1 MSSPIA
7 ADRYRYKAL
16 QNTRAIRLL
25 TLEPSSDFNS
35 PLTCSL
41 TEVSLDQSRDASNS
55 YEALSYV
62 WGSGYGDSDITCDG
76 KRLLITPNC
85 GTALRSLRYRH
96 EPRILWV
103 DAICIDQSSE
113 EARSIQERNEQVKMM
128 GEIYRGAEC
137 VLVWIGDGDH
147 STTTALGYMATIGK
161 YWRMRQSKNKVK
173 QFIAGLGLKYYGE
186 RLTKFNGEYT
196 PSSNLYTI
204 R

>member
-7 ADRYRYKAL
+7 AGRYRYKAL

-41 TEVSLDQSRDASNS
+41 TEVSLDQIYDASNS

-62 WGSGYGDSDITCDG
+62 WGSGYGDNDITCEG

-85 GTALRSLRYRH
+85 GTALRSLRCRH

-113 EARSIQERNEQVKMM
+113 ETQSIQERNEQVKMM
-128 GEIYRGAEC
+128 GEIYRGAKC
-137 VLVWIGDGDH
+137 VLVWISDGDH
-147 STTTALGYMATIGK
+147 STTAALGYMETIGK
-161 YWRMRQSKNKVK
+161 YWRMQQSKNKVK
-173 QFIAGLGLKYYGE
+173 RFIAGLGLKYYGG
-186 RLTKFNGEYT
+186 RLAKFSGEYI
-196 PSSNLYTI
+196 PSSNPYTI